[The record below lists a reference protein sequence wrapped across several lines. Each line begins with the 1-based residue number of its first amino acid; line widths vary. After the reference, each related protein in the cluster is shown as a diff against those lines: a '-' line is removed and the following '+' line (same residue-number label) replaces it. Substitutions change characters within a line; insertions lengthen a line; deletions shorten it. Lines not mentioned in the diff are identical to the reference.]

1 MSWKNTPFIPPLI
14 TFCLPFTLPSTAGC
28 LYRWTGQQK
37 MYTDEV
43 VVGGRDHRDCIAQ
56 SFEFLQLMMDT
67 EVQSCMK
74 IILPLLVLK
83 P

>member
-1 MSWKNTPFIPPLI
+1 
-14 TFCLPFTLPSTAGC
+14 
-28 LYRWTGQQK
+28 